1 MTSVTFSFE
10 KRGMRVESDVEDD
23 YTSDGFENSTVR
35 VLFSSLTEVI
45 VFVFRFES
53 FPSKPC
59 NLAALIVPGKWLQAE
74 EW

>member
-1 MTSVTFSFE
+1 M
-10 KRGMRVESDVEDD
+10 GLESDVEDD

-59 NLAALIVPGKWLQAE
+59 NLVALRVPVVNGCRQKSGEKRLCPLA
-74 EW
+74 

>member
-1 MTSVTFSFE
+1 M
-10 KRGMRVESDVEDD
+10 GVESDVEDD
-23 YTSDGFENSTVR
+23 YTSDGLENSTVR

-59 NLAALIVPGKWLQAE
+59 NLSALIVPGKWLQAE